1 MLMGTLSLVVAPQL
15 QLLWLY
21 IAEGIKQLH
30 LFCSATSCRCRF
42 AAYYSEIVAN
52 GSKILVLSAERNFF
66 TKLKLK
72 WENSGKV
79 RASLTLP

>member
-1 MLMGTLSLVVAPQL
+1 M
-15 QLLWLY
+15 
-21 IAEGIKQLH
+21 H
-30 LFCSATSCRCRF
+30 LFCSATSSRCRF

-72 WENSGKV
+72 LRNSGKV
-79 RASLTLP
+79 RASLTLPRVSRNFLLQYWA